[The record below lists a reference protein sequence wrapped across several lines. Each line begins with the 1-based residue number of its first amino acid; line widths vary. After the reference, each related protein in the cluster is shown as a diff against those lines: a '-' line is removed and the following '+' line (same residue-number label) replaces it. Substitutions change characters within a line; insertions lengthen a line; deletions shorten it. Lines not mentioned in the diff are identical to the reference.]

1 MSKQLEPM
9 VELFIFEANQ
19 MMESMEELTIQAEER
34 QTPFSEE
41 ELQDLFRMAHTV
53 KGSSGM
59 MMIESIANLTHYLED
74 IFSCLQ
80 KQQKPPESYDEVFD
94 IVLNC
99 IDFIKGELVKIE
111 GGQEADGDY
120 AGLLSKIRS
129 IAEKIQG
136 EGELKEGQ
144 FCPEEGKDLED
155 EEKEEHF
162 YIPKAKTLEETHYY
176 QGNIRFEPNTEMVNI
191 RAFTLIKE
199 LEDHTLEV
207 FHKPE
212 NLLDERAGESIQDGG
227 LELCLKFNED
237 PEEILEIME
246 NALYVQDVTMEPL
259 ESEEDYQHQILQRK
273 TQSEGE
279 APIQG
284 VVLPPS
290 EIESSQEK
298 TQELELH
305 KGTMKSGQMLSVHRE
320 KLDQL
325 MDLVGELV
333 VSETMI
339 SENPDLVGMN
349 LSNFK
354 KATRRH
360 KKIINELQDI
370 SMSLR
375 MIPLSGTFGKMK
387 RIIRDMSKEL
397 NKDIHFVLQGEET
410 EVDKN
415 VVDLIGDP
423 LMHMIRN
430 AADHGIEQRSERKE
444 TGKPEKGTIVL
455 GAKNVGNEVWIQVK
469 DDGKGLDREG
479 IGRKAIEKGI
489 LEGPLEELS
498 DQDIYSC
505 IFSPSFST
513 KQQVSTFSGR
523 GVGMDVVN
531 KNIEK
536 VGGRVHI
543 ESTLG
548 MGTTFTLKIPLT
560 LAIIPGMIIKTGEN
574 YYTIP
579 INDIGECFRPTK
591 EQIIQDEEGNEAI
604 LLRNKTYPII
614 KIHEKFNVATEIK
627 DLQQGIIIIIEHE
640 KIPYC
645 IFADALVGEQD
656 AVLKPLPKFI
666 KEIPGVAGCS
676 MMGSGAISL
685 IIDTDMV
692 RAE

>member
-19 MMESMEELTIQAEER
+19 MMENMEEVTIQAESRE
-34 QTPFSEE
+34 TPFTEE

-59 MMIESIANLTHYLED
+59 MMVESIATLTHHLED

-80 KQQKPPESYDEVFD
+80 KLKEPLDSYDEIFD
-94 IVLNC
+94 IVLAC
-99 IDFIKGELVKIE
+99 IDFIKEELSKIE
-111 GGQEADGDY
+111 AGQEADGEYQD
-120 AGLLSKIRS
+120 LL
-129 IAEKIQG
+129 EKIQHIAFTIQK
-136 EGELKEGQ
+136 EGEPKEGQ
-144 FCPEEGKDLED
+144 RCPKKSEEEPK
-155 EEKEEHF
+155 EETQEHF
-162 YIPKAKTLEETHYY
+162 YISKADSIEEIHYY
-176 QGNIRFEPNTEMVNI
+176 QGKIHFEQSTEMVNI
-191 RAFTLIKE
+191 RGFTLVKE
-199 LEDHTLEV
+199 LEEHTLEIM
-207 FHKPE
+207 HRPE
-212 NLLDERAGESIQDGG
+212 NLIDEKSGDKIHDFG
-227 LELCLKFNED
+227 LEVYLKFKGE
-237 PEEILEIME
+237 PKEILQIME
-246 NALYVQDVTMEPL
+246 NALYVQEVIMENLETETRYLEKLQQGKPAIEDQKVIKPQGKEPEELKSSENTTM
-259 ESEEDYQHQILQRK
+259 D
-273 TQSEGE
+273 GD
-279 APIQG
+279 
-284 VVLPPS
+284 
-290 EIESSQEK
+290 
-298 TQELELH
+298 LH
-305 KGTMKSGQMLSVHRE
+305 TGKMKSGQMLSVHTE

-339 SENPDLVGMN
+339 SENPDLAG
-349 LSNFK
+349 LTLGNFK

-370 SMSLR
+370 SMALR
-375 MIPLSGTFGKMK
+375 MIPLNGTFSKMK

-397 NKDIHFVLQGEET
+397 DKNINFVLEGEDT

-430 AADHGIEQRSERKE
+430 AADHGIEERKERQE
-444 TGKPEKGTIVL
+444 TGKPETGTIIL
-455 GAKNVGNEVWIQVK
+455 RAKNVGNEVWIQVK

-479 IGRKAIEKGI
+479 IGQKAIEKGI
-489 LEGPLEELS
+489 LEGPLEDIP

-513 KQQVSTFSGR
+513 KQEVSTFSGR

-543 ESTLG
+543 DSTLG

-560 LAIIPGMIIKTGEN
+560 LAIIPGMIIRTGEN
-574 YYTIP
+574 FYTIP
-579 INDIGECFRPTK
+579 ITDIGECFRPME
-591 EQIIQDEEGNEAI
+591 EQVIQDEEGNEAI

-614 KIHEKFNVATEIK
+614 KIYEKFGVSTEIK
-627 DLQQGIIIIIEHE
+627 NIRQGIVIIIEHE

-645 IFADALVGEQD
+645 LFADALVGEQD
-656 AVLKPLPKFI
+656 AVLKPLPKYI
-666 KEIPGVAGCS
+666 NEIQGIAGCS
-676 MMGSGAISL
+676 MMGSGDISL

-692 RAE
+692 MTD